1 MKKTQFKRTFIAVT
15 ALLVLASG
23 VGAPAAAQIHN
34 DVTAANDAQTTTQA
48 ATTTAVPT
56 TTEAMTTTAAMTT
69 TQAPTTTE
77 TMATTES
84 AASQNACEKP
94 SSPPSME
101 QARLYAAEKTIEKNQ
116 PGQIAGGF
124 QVDPTATCPV
134 VVHVTM
140 SVPSGMTIQG
150 SSDIFTGGAGMVSG
164 NFEVRPQGGIKDIRA
179 NVYSTNTGKR
189 TVTAD
194 IQYWPKGHKD
204 MSREI
209 DGMSFTF
216 DVNDPVEA
224 TGGSGSNA
232 SSDDS
237 GNTTTV
243 ASSTGGGDLPIS
255 QNMLIIVGLMFIL
268 LVAVLA
274 MTKMSPRD
282 INIGVKK

>member
-23 VGAPAAAQIHN
+23 VGAPAAAQIQN

-48 ATTTAVPT
+48 ATTTAAPT
-56 TTEAMTTTAAMTT
+56 TTEAMTTTQAA
-69 TQAPTTTE
+69 TTTE
-77 TMATTES
+77 AVATTES
-84 AASQNACEKP
+84 TASQSACEKP

-101 QARLYAAEKTIEKNQ
+101 QARLYAAEKTLKKSQ

-124 QVDPTATCPV
+124 QVDPTATCPI

-179 NVYSTNTGKR
+179 NVYSTNTGTR

-216 DVNDPVEA
+216 DVKEPVEA

-237 GNTTTV
+237 DNKTTV
-243 ASSTGGGDLPIS
+243 ASSTGDLPLS
-255 QNMLIIVGLMFIL
+255 QNMMIIGGLMLIL

>member
-1 MKKTQFKRTFIAVT
+1 MKKIQFKRTFIAVT
-15 ALLVLASG
+15 ALLVLASS
-23 VGAPAAAQIHN
+23 VGAPAAAQTYN

-56 TTEAMTTTAAMTT
+56 TTEAMTTTQAA
-69 TQAPTTTE
+69 TTTE

-84 AASQNACEKP
+84 AASQSACEAP
-94 SSPPSME
+94 ASPPSME
-101 QARLYAAEKTIEKNQ
+101 QARLYAAEKTIEKTK

-179 NVYSTNTGKR
+179 NVYSTNTGTR

-204 MSREI
+204 MAREI

-216 DVNDPVEA
+216 DVKEPVEA
-224 TGGSGSNA
+224 TVESGNS
-232 SSDDS
+232 SSDNS

-243 ASSTGGGDLPIS
+243 ASSTGGSGGLPLS